1 MNLNSNDP
9 SIYYPDESL
18 EEKFE
23 NGELATIQKQLNDFI
38 ERHKSDIKKKV
49 NEKDNPNDFFTILYQ
64 EIDRRGSIHI
74 PSEMADQIKEIN
86 KEIWYRG
93 EDGSTD
99 RRVITEEWTQRYS
112 IMWRQARKKEIL
124 FVLRKCKDDFLA
136 LIND

>member
-23 NGELATIQKQLNDFI
+23 NGELATIQKHLNDFI

>member
-23 NGELATIQKQLNDFI
+23 NGELATIQKHLNDFI

-93 EDGSTD
+93 EDGATD